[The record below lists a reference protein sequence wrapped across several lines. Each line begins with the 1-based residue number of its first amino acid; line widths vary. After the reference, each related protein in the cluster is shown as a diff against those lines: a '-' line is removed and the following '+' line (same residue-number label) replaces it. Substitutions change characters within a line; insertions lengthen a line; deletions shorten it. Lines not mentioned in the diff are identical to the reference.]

1 MIGCQVN
8 YYLCDLPSC
17 TKYLLLKAAVEK
29 TGSAWQSSVMLMIR
43 RNIILVRGVMGGVGI
58 YHLSRISIFYWY
70 CLVFLLMI
78 LLLLG
83 NL

>member
-29 TGSAWQSSVMLMIR
+29 TRSAWQSSMMMLMMMVR
-43 RNIILVRGVMGGVGI
+43 RNMMLVRGVMGGVGI
-58 YHLSRISIFYWY
+58 YHLSRISIF
-70 CLVFLLMI
+70 
-78 LLLLG
+78 
-83 NL
+83 